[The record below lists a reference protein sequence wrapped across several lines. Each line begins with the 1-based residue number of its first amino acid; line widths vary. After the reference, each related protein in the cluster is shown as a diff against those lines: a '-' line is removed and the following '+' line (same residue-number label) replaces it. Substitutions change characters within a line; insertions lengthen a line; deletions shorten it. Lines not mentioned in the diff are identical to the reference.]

1 MGEFRVHHIRFFD
14 YLPKAIHCMCYE
26 KKSQKLALSRSDGSI
41 EIWSVKDKWF
51 QEKVIR
57 GVESVE
63 AVCWQNNRLFSA
75 GLDGNVVE
83 HDLLRL
89 CPKIFV
95 SSNAGPVWC
104 LTTDSTNRY
113 LAAGTEDGCVVLFD
127 TDYNSLQYLKSFDRQ
142 EGRILCIAWH
152 AADDVIVTGGVDSIR
167 LWSVS
172 SGHALQRLTLGRQEN
187 NKETIVWCLAVTS
200 DMTIVSGDSRGKMS
214 FWNGKHGTLIK
225 SFQSHVGDILCL
237 CVNDEE
243 NCVLSSGVDTATVR
257 YDYLAPKAESDWKMW
272 VRSTIIKHHTNDVRA
287 LAMIGDDF
295 ASGGVDT
302 VLKANI
308 YKESEHKYRQMKL
321 HAIPHKSY
329 VQVAKGG
336 GLVMLHYP
344 DYLEVWRLGHTN
356 HKSDKNGE
364 ILPLRSNPIK
374 LLQLKAKTN
383 NGQIICSAISRD
395 GKWLSYSDQES
406 LKIYNLSMDSK
417 EDITPKVS
425 LKKVRVVSHVSP
437 AHQMAFTE
445 DEKFL
450 ITTTTTSD
458 IQIIKVEDNEAVLQ
472 DTLPASSELPEHIHL
487 LTVSTDGKLIATADN
502 SCNVTIYSL
511 TDKQLLFQL
520 PRYSYQAVAL
530 SFTPSCKELV
540 IAYADKKI
548 YEFDVQLG
556 EYTDWCKTNCSRFP
570 AQWLNR
576 HSMVRNIR
584 FDPRDSNKILL
595 QDESLF
601 TILDKTK
608 PFPETLYMGKHRH
621 KSTDPSH
628 TDHAFGLCF
637 RYKFLLYLDTLEDD
651 WLVVVEK
658 PQTEIA
664 ESLPPPLAQKK
675 FGI

>member
-127 TDYNSLQYLKSFDRQ
+127 TDYNSLQ
-142 EGRILCIAWH
+142 ILCIAWH

-321 HAIPHKSY
+321 HAIPH
-329 VQVAKGG
+329 
-336 GLVMLHYP
+336 
-344 DYLEVWRLGHTN
+344 
-356 HKSDKNGE
+356 
-364 ILPLRSNPIK
+364 
-374 LLQLKAKTN
+374 LKAKTN

-502 SCNVTIYSL
+502 SCNVAIYSL
-511 TDKQLLFQL
+511 TDKQL

-556 EYTDWCKTNCSRFP
+556 EYTDWCKTNCSKFP

-584 FDPRDSNKILL
+584 FDPQDSNKILL

-621 KSTDPSH
+621 KSTDPSQ
-628 TDHAFGLCF
+628 TDHAFRLCF